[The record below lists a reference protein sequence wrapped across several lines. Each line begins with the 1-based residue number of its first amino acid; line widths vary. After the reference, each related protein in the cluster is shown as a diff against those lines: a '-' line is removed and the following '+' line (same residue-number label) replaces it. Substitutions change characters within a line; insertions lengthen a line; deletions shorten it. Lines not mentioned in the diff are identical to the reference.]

1 MTIGIPKEI
10 KEQEQRVGLLPSTA
24 QTLVGHGHTVLVQKN
39 AGVGCGYPDEE
50 YVKAGA
56 QIVESAEKIFQ
67 RADMIRKVEEPLPA
81 EWPMF
86 RRGPITFTHLS
97 LIASQP

>member
-24 QTLVGHGHTVLVQKN
+24 QSLVGRGHTVLVQKN
-39 AGVGCGYPDEE
+39 AGVGSGYPDEE

-56 QIVESAEKIFQ
+56 QSSNRRRKFFSA
-67 RADMIRKVEEPLPA
+67 P
-81 EWPMF
+81 
-86 RRGPITFTHLS
+86 T
-97 LIASQP
+97 